1 MLPLDFHR
9 SILPRI
15 AAPLLAGL
23 LIAASHGPRAEE
35 RLSRVIGS
43 SPMRDT
49 HGVYILPGHD
59 GYALVECLTLKK
71 GCGKAVADSWCEAH
85 GHGPAQAFGRADD
98 ITGSVGAAS
107 ASIDADAAIVT
118 CGE

>member
-1 MLPLDFHR
+1 MLPLEFPR
-9 SILPRI
+9 FILPRI

-23 LIAASHGPRAEE
+23 ALAASHGPSRAEE
-35 RLSRVIGS
+35 AR
-43 SPMRDT
+43 
-49 HGVYILPGHD
+49 GVYILPGHD
-59 GYALVECLTLKK
+59 GYALVECLTQKK

-85 GHGPAQAFGRADD
+85 GHGPAQAYGRADD

-107 ASIDADAAIVT
+107 ASLDADSAIVT